1 MAGSNGVAA
10 QPIDLAALMPKV
22 AHRLLG
28 EPNGRLSRGSRLRF
42 GAKGSMEIDIENGW
56 FADHE
61 ADVRG
66 GVLDLIR
73 HREHCDK
80 AGAFRWLEA
89 QGLKQESRP
98 IRSQRRAPVVSA
110 GNTFYDYCD
119 EDGAT
124 LFRVERRGKDA
135 VPPFLQHGPDGRGG
149 FHTAR
154 GCMQGVR
161 RVAYR
166 LPELAAAEPNEIVFV
181 CEGEKDAD
189 RLTNA
194 GLVATTN
201 PGGAGKFTA
210 ELAAPL
216 QGRRVIALQDNDEAG
231 AKHVAAV
238 LAALNGVAA
247 ESASLLLPGLPPKGD
262 VSDWLAN
269 GGSAF
274 DLKALAEKALH
285 KPTETFPI
293 ADLSAWAQIEPEP
306 KRFAMTGVIPEG
318 EVTLFTGPGGTNK
331 STFGLQLCACS
342 AAARPMLGVDV
353 QPGPALYVTAEDED
367 RENHWRLRKIA
378 STIGTTLNG
387 LAGKLSVVSLR
398 GRLNNEL
405 ATFDAEGRLRPAPAF
420 ALLGETIKA
429 AAAKLIVLDNVGHLY
444 IGNENDR
451 GQVTAFVNLLYRLCR
466 ELGVT
471 IVLIAHPNKAGDS
484 YSGSTAWLNAV
495 RSQIVLARPEDGM
508 DPDARVLTLGKAN
521 YARPDQQLAFRW
533 HDFALV
539 RDEDLTPD
547 KRAELAAIIRTNTEN
562 AAFLAC
568 LAERTSQGEGRQV
581 GPNSGPNYAPSQFEG
596 MPQAK
601 GLKRDRLKAAM
612 DRLFAIGAI
621 ETHTYQNTAKGRA
634 VTIIRAVSIDPERPP
649 RTVPEHVPQT
659 TPNSSPEH
667 LPPHTPLLR
676 KGTGAA
682 FQGSAPVPDDGE
694 IVWESQEIGDE

>member
-1 MAGSNGVAA
+1 MMAGANGVAS
-10 QPIDLAALMPKV
+10 QPIDLTALMPKV
-22 AHRLLG
+22 AYRLLG

-42 GAKGSMEIDIENGW
+42 GTKGSMEIDVEGGW
-56 FADHE
+56 FDDHE
-61 ADVRG
+61 ANVRG

-73 HREHCDK
+73 HREHCDV

-98 IRSQRRAPVVSA
+98 VQAQRRLPAVA
-110 GNTFYDYCD
+110 GDNTFYDYCD

-149 FHTAR
+149 FHAAR

-166 LPELAAAEPNEIVFV
+166 LPELAAADPSEIVFV
-181 CEGEKDAD
+181 CEGEKDVD
-189 RLTNA
+189 RLIAA

-210 ELAAPL
+210 DLAASL
-216 QGRRVIALQDNDEAG
+216 QGRRVVALQDNDEAG

-238 LAALNGVAA
+238 LAAVSSVAA
-247 ESASLLLPGLPPKGD
+247 EAVSLLLPGLPAKGD

-274 DLKALAEKALH
+274 ELNALAEKALH
-285 KPTETFPI
+285 RLSETFPI

-306 KRFAMTGVIPEG
+306 KRFVMTGVIPES
-318 EVTLFTGPGGTNK
+318 EVTLFTGGGGTNK

-342 AAARPMLGVDV
+342 AAAHAMLGVEV
-353 QPGPALYVTAEDED
+353 QPARALYVTAEDED
-367 RENHWRLRKIA
+367 RENHWRLLKIA
-378 STIGTTLNG
+378 RAIGTTLEE
-387 LAGKLSVVSLR
+387 LCGKLSVVSLR

-405 ATFDAEGRLRPAPAF
+405 ATFDAEGRLRPSPSF
-420 ALLGETIKA
+420 TLLRETIKA

-451 GQVTAFVNLLYRLCR
+451 GQVTAFVNLLYQLCR

-547 KRAELAAIIRTNTEN
+547 RRAEVAAIARDNGDD
-562 AAFLAC
+562 AVFLRC
-568 LAERTSQGEGRQV
+568 LAERTRQRRNVSERSGR
-581 GPNSGPNYAPSQFEG
+581 NLAPVVFAK
-596 MPQAK
+596 MPEAK
-601 GLKRDRLKAAM
+601 GMSKERLERAM
-612 DRLFAIGAI
+612 DRLFRTSRIERAELWRGDDRKPVFGLRETGPKGAGNAAGNGA
-621 ETHTYQNTAKGRA
+621 ETRCANAGNPTAE
-634 VTIIRAVSIDPERPP
+634 TQE
-649 RTVPEHVPQT
+649 T
-659 TPNSSPEH
+659 
-667 LPPHTPLLR
+667 HTPLLR

-682 FQGSAPVPDDGE
+682 FQSSAPVPDNGE